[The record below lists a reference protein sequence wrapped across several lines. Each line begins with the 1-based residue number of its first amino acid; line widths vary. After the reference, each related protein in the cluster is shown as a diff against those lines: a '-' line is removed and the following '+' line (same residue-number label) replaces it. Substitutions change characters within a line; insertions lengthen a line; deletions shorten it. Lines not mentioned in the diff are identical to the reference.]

1 MTLFLLHLQHRHL
14 KIKYHL
20 SLRRVMNPVINWNGD
35 IPPTITKR
43 LRAESKNWNIC
54 SVVDIEGGV
63 NETRICFRDVCI
75 SVSLIHQYWVKYLS
89 NIGSNHNHYRKV
101 DIRFLESILKQSS
114 PVYWNCCRQ
123 LDRSGLVVDFLG
135 VEEKR
140 WGGFF
145 SVFIAPWLFNVTL
158 PSCST
163 MTFSIS
169 NHYPFRG
176 VTNVLVG
183 ENKTEYSRMLCNHHS
198 VSSKYYR
205 EIVRGCLCC
214 QSLTCSDSWHPQL
227 QIYMVLLEVLQ
238 TIKTRRRI
246 CDRTMADR
254 VVNLWTPW
262 KRDDGG
268 GRMLWASYIPTE
280 LRLRGFL

>member
-1 MTLFLLHLQHRHL
+1 
-14 KIKYHL
+14 
-20 SLRRVMNPVINWNGD
+20 MNPEINWNGD

-54 SVVDIEGGV
+54 SGVDIEGGV

-123 LDRSGLVVDFLG
+123 LDRSGLVVDFLS
-135 VEEKR
+135 VDAKQ

-145 SVFIAPWLFNVTL
+145 SVFIAPWLFSVTL

-163 MTFSIS
+163 MTFTVS

-176 VTNVLVG
+176 VTSVLIG
-183 ENKTEYSRMLCNHHS
+183 KNKTEYSRMLCNHHS